1 MIKTVWT
8 FLALMHQQ
16 KKEIICSICLSF
28 IDGLF
33 VMVPFVIVF
42 NIINR
47 IPLCNPQTAEKSN
60 LTTMYWYI
68 GIMTAAVLIRIVL
81 RYFTLYF
88 RGGAGYIVL
97 CQERKNTGHKLR
109 TVSLGYLNEK
119 NTGDLVA
126 TITSDAAFL
135 EIEGMS
141 VVEKLATG
149 LPVFIIGLVILLSFD
164 YRIFLLTVILFIPVW
179 FAYKNLSLL
188 QDRLKIN
195 RQELIGAFTQDIVE
209 FINGLHVLK
218 IYNMA
223 EKQFSKTK
231 AAVKKLRD
239 FSVNVELAHIPAVA
253 LFQVCFRLIT
263 TAIVFSSALIFLQ
276 QKLSFAQVFLLMT
289 ASFSLFNGIE
299 AMGIF
304 SIFSKMTRQSIDR
317 MNAIKD
323 VPEMQDLSGTELLTS
338 TKPDALTIHFNHVHF
353 AYNEKEVLHDI
364 SFSIPEKTTTALV
377 GLSGSGKT
385 TIINLLARFWDIHTG
400 SITIGGT
407 DIKKIK
413 YENLLHN
420 ISFVFQDVFLFND
433 TILNNIKLGN
443 EKAPLESVY
452 AAAERAGCN
461 DFIQRMENG
470 YDTIIGEAGMR
481 LSGGEKQRISI
492 ARALLKDAPIVLLDE
507 VTAHVDSVN
516 EEKIRGALQELLR
529 DKTVIMIAHKLTNVQ
544 HADQILVLEEGHII
558 QRGTHQQLV
567 NQEGRYKTLWEMG
580 K

>member
-88 RGGAGYIVL
+88 RGGAGYIAL
-97 CQERKNTGHKLR
+97 CQERKNTGYKLR

-179 FAYKNLSLL
+179 FVYKNLSLL

-304 SIFSKMTRQSIDR
+304 SIFSKMTQQSIDR

-452 AAAERAGCN
+452 AAAERAGCS
-461 DFIQRMENG
+461 DFIQRLENG
-470 YDTIIGEAGMR
+470 YDTIIDEAGMR

-580 K
+580 T